1 MRSLVAEVTGRFD
14 HAGDANR
21 LLYTPLPRELTV
33 RETRRY
39 LVEFTGDEGA
49 LTAFLA
55 KVLADSVSHE
65 LRVGGTPLFEGS
77 SFILDYGMKGG
88 KLKVQLRAAMKE
100 YFLAQWRVPG
110 PEREEHLE
118 LG

>member
-1 MRSLVAEVTGRFD
+1 ME
-14 HAGDANR
+14 
-21 LLYTPLPRELTV
+21 TV
-33 RETRRY
+33 ILRPHSG
-39 LVEFTGDEGA
+39 LDEDQRKA
-49 LTAFLA
+49 II
-55 KVLADSVSHE
+55 
-65 LRVGGTPLFEGS
+65 R
-77 SFILDYGMKGG
+77 DYGMKGG